1 MAGQAGQENNR
12 RTDVVG
18 LSPALKSCCV
28 WRDRSNWSSWRRAS
42 QRTSLPLRWAIW
54 PYLSPCP
61 QLQGSTTRAYHHIIS
76 TSPPNRSTM
85 KITHIRGPT
94 SLC

>member
-28 WRDRSNWSSWRRAS
+28 WRDRS
-42 QRTSLPLRWAIW
+42 
-54 PYLSPCP
+54 
-61 QLQGSTTRAYHHIIS
+61 
-76 TSPPNRSTM
+76 
-85 KITHIRGPT
+85 
-94 SLC
+94 